1 MTGSASIDLGTLLT
15 DEPPVN
21 DAPLIVCDAELDAPL
36 HYIFESDGA
45 ESWIE
50 AIGAGRQLAA
60 LPNQLSAVLPAGS
73 VILQADSG
81 RIIALVPDSAEP
93 GWKARLARISPGMTG
108 IVTLSL
114 GVMRLTTR
122 QVFGGLYRAP
132 ETVIG
137 IPGMTVHQA
146 RVNRYYH
153 VESPSTV
160 PPADRIAA
168 RRHFGE
174 AVGLV
179 SHLARRACDE
189 RTLVPFYEC
198 LPLVERCGACRI
210 RPAEPGA
217 SGKPLCGICRRK
229 REAAGKIAKSHWT
242 AVIGIRL
249 PNADHMLLDQRT
261 PGDYKRMA
269 TTIAEAW
276 HYAVFEAEKCGA
288 GVKVLWQSGGA
299 AWLIAP
305 ATEALAAAKALCHAF
320 VAARVPGNS
329 SLCVGIALGEYG
341 ARTLYTAA
349 HMTVADALADS
360 ARSGNPGAIRVRLVN
375 TAGIYEAVPDTD
387 GLRYTTDTLDRLH
400 AAARNLATHH
410 FPMDAFSELPDVLIR
425 QTAQAAALYF
435 DHTRTRLDDRA
446 RRLLDPLIGDF
457 GAAWGAGTARYFR
470 AMADVFGVQA
480 LMQQAMNS

>member
-1 MTGSASIDLGTLLT
+1 MIGSVSVGLGTLLT
-15 DEPPVN
+15 DQPPESDV
-21 DAPLIVCDAELDAPL
+21 PLIVCDAELDAPL
-36 HYIFESDGA
+36 HYIFESDGV
-45 ESWIE
+45 ESWTE

-60 LPNQLSAVLPAGS
+60 LPNQLSAALPTGS

-81 RIIALVPDSAEP
+81 RIVALVPDSAEP
-93 GWKARLARISPGMTG
+93 GWTARLARILPEMTG
-108 IVTLSL
+108 IVTLGL

-122 QVFGGLYRAP
+122 QIFGGLYRAP
-132 ETVIG
+132 ENVIG

-179 SHLARRACDE
+179 NHLARRACEE

-198 LPLVERCGACRI
+198 LPLVERCTGCRV
-210 RPAEPGA
+210 RPAEPA
-217 SGKPLCGICRRK
+217 PSSKPLCGICRRK
-229 REAAGKIAKSHWT
+229 REAAGKIAKSHWA
-242 AVIGIRL
+242 AVIGVRL
-249 PNADHMLLDQRT
+249 PNADRLLLDQRT
-261 PGDYKRMA
+261 PGAYKRMA

-276 HYAVFEAEKCGA
+276 HYALFEAEKCGA

-305 ATEALAAAKALCHAF
+305 ATEALAAAKALCRVFA
-320 VAARVPGNS
+320 AARVPGNP

-341 ARTLYTAA
+341 ARTLYTVA
-349 HMTVADALADS
+349 HATVADALADS
-360 ARSGNPGAIRVRLVN
+360 ARSGNPGAIRVRLVH
-375 TAGIYEAVPDTD
+375 TSGLYEVGPDTD

-400 AAARNLATHH
+400 AAATNLATHH
-410 FPMDAFSELPDVLIR
+410 FPIDAFSELPDLLTR

-480 LMQQAMNS
+480 LIQQAMNS